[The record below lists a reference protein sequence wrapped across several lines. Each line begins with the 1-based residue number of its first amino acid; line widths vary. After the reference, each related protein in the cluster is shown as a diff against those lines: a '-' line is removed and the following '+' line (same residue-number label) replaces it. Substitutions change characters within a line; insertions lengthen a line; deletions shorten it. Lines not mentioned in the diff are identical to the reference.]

1 MTTSL
6 FRSFESSVN
15 SEYSKTL
22 PAQPAGTKRFE
33 SSVNSEYSKTTF
45 DITNVKKR
53 FESSVNSDVKFNN
66 RNINFPAK
74 SFLFAVFYLFFYYF
88 NIRYL
93 KYKGFLIFLLN

>member
-1 MTTSL
+1 MAL
-6 FRSFESSVN
+6 QQRVEFESSVN
-15 SEYSKTL
+15 SEYSKTCRKC
-22 PAQPAGTKRFE
+22 AEMSNEFE

-74 SFLFAVFYLFFYYF
+74 SFLFAVFYLFFTT
-88 NIRYL
+88 
-93 KYKGFLIFLLN
+93 LISDI

>member
-1 MTTSL
+1 MNSEYSKTNNGRCL
-6 FRSFESSVN
+6 GLGWFESSVN
-15 SEYSKTL
+15 SEYSKTINEAT
-22 PAQPAGTKRFE
+22 PDDME
-33 SSVNSEYSKTTF
+33 
-45 DITNVKKR
+45 

-93 KYKGFLIFLLN
+93 KYKGFLIFLSN

>member
-1 MTTSL
+1 MNVY
-6 FRSFESSVN
+6 E
-15 SEYSKTL
+15 
-22 PAQPAGTKRFE
+22 FE
-33 SSVNSEYSKTTF
+33 SSVNSEYSKTT
-45 DITNVKKR
+45 KECEAALP

-93 KYKGFLIFLLN
+93 KYKGFLIFLSN